1 MSIYGVVLIYVV
13 SVDSVVIIFYKILFI
28 EVLMIILFVY
38 KKLIIWL
45 MDKIGFMYFVGK
57 WNNIEVK
64 VMLYFWIDMWLEIFF
79 IEKNILYICVNWCC

>member
-28 EVLMIILFVY
+28 EVLIIILFVY

-45 MDKIGFMYFVGK
+45 MDKIGFLYFEGK
-57 WNNIEVK
+57 WNNVEVK
-64 VMLYFWIDMWLEIFF
+64 IMLYFWIDKWLEIFF
-79 IEKNILYICVNWCC
+79 IERYFIFFV